1 MANELRSGFPESLF
15 MKRATGRTRW
25 SYLGSII
32 AAEWS
37 ALVCLAWLSFA
48 VGCGGASVDGG
59 GRAEAVLTEVVK
71 AYAAQVRSNRY
82 QPPANEEE
90 FKAALQKSG
99 DGILK
104 RAGVKTVDQLFIS
117 PRDSQP
123 FVISYGKDARRLL
136 ERGIV
141 AYERT
146 GTSGRRLVG
155 FDLGYVEDVDE
166 QTFKRLLRDR

>member
-1 MANELRSGFPESLF
+1 
-15 MKRATGRTRW
+15 MKQATGRTWR
-25 SYLGSII
+25 SYPRSAM
-32 AAEWS
+32 AAAWS
-37 ALVCLAWLSFA
+37 AATGLACFLFA
-48 VGCGGASVDGG
+48 VGCGGASVDVG
-59 GRAEAVLTEVVK
+59 GRAETVLTEVVR
-71 AYAAQVRSNRY
+71 AYAAHVRSNRY

-104 RAGVKTVDQLFIS
+104 RAGVGTVDQLFIS

-123 FVISYGKDARRLL
+123 FVILYGKDAKRLL
-136 ERGIV
+136 ERGVV

-146 GTSGRRLVG
+146 GVSGRRLVG

-166 QTFKRLLRDR
+166 QAFKRLLPDR